1 MGMSPVWENRDYCRG
16 GTTGFFYLSM
26 CHSNLEAYYHMQFA
40 LAQHHNWSLTEL
52 DSLIPFEREIYINML
67 MDYIQK
73 ENERKEREGMK

>member
-1 MGMSPVWENRDYCRG
+1 
-16 GTTGFFYLSM
+16 M
-26 CHSNLEAYYHMQFA
+26 CHGSLEAYYHMQFS

-73 ENERKEREGMK
+73 ENERREKEGMKSG

>member
-1 MGMSPVWENRDYCRG
+1 
-16 GTTGFFYLSM
+16 
-26 CHSNLEAYYHMQFA
+26 MQFA

-73 ENERKEREGMK
+73 ENERREREGMKSG